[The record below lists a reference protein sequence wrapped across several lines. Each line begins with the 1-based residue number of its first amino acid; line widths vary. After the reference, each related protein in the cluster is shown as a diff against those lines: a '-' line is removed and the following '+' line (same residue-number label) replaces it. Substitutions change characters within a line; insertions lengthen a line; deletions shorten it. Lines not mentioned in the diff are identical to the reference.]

1 MNLGEEANRFFYS
14 THHAVLA
21 TQSLRYPGFPFGSVT
36 PFVLDHQ
43 GHPII
48 LISTLAEHTK
58 NIHADAKVSLLVFAQ
73 AEDLQA
79 SARLTVLGE
88 ASLTDKDA
96 GLKARYLRYFP
107 QAASYFDMHDFA
119 FYRIEPTHIR
129 YIGGFGKIAWID
141 KDQFIVP
148 QNSLAE
154 QEPGIVDHMNADH
167 VENLLAYA
175 RHFHQV
181 DGREASMLGIDCFGF
196 DVAITLEDGSRNDLR
211 FTFHSPVTNA
221 SQAREAL
228 VAMAQAC
235 RAA

>member
-1 MNLGEEANRFFYS
+1 MHLGEEANRFFYS

-79 SARLTVLGE
+79 NARLTVLGE
-88 ASLTDKDA
+88 ASLIDKDTA
-96 GLKARYLRYFP
+96 LKARYLRYFP

-119 FYRIEPTHIR
+119 FYRIEIAHIR

-141 KDQFIVP
+141 KDQLRVP
-148 QNSLAE
+148 ENSLAV
-154 QEPGIVDHMNADH
+154 QESGIVDHMNADH
-167 VENLLAYA
+167 AENLLAYA
-175 RHFHQV
+175 RHFHHV
-181 DGREASMLGIDCFGF
+181 DGREANMLGIDCFGF
-196 DVAITLEDGSRNDLR
+196 DAAITLEDGSRQNLR
-211 FTFHSPVTNA
+211 FTFDTPVTDANH
-221 SQAREAL
+221 ARQAL